1 MNKILGRMSLSVQV
15 ALAVLPGM
23 LALIYFAITAN
34 PWVAGIVLLI
44 QVIGAVIVKSYVG
57 NAVVAAVDVA
67 ERIAAGELA
76 VEVPVRE
83 GRDEGSRLLRA
94 LHRMR
99 ERLQANLD
107 QLQAQAEQGFR
118 IRQALDVASA
128 NVLIADADYNIVY
141 ANPALVDT
149 FSRAEADVRRELPD
163 FRARELVGKNMDA
176 FHKNPA
182 HQRAMVAQM
191 TGKLSA
197 QLQLAGH
204 DFKFIATPI
213 VDEGGVA
220 RGVVVEWFERTQELE
235 VEREVQAVVDAARA
249 GDLSGR
255 ASLTGKSGF
264 FHSLS
269 ESINELVGSC
279 EQIIDDT
286 RRVVGA
292 IAAGDLS
299 ERIESNYQGAFAQMK
314 EDANA
319 TVDKLTEVVRKI
331 KRAADS
337 MNTAAAS
344 NLAGNA
350 NLNERTEA
358 QAASLEET
366 SASIEQITAMVQQT
380 AENAERANQLSSDA
394 SEAAERGSE
403 VVREAVQAMGEIS
416 TASRSIADII
426 GVIDEIAFQTNLLA
440 LNASVEAAR
449 AGEQG
454 RGFAVVASEVRNL
467 AGRSATASREIR
479 DLIKD
484 SVAKVESGTRLVNA
498 SGETLAG
505 FVTTVREVSGT
516 VSEISAASRE
526 QASGIEQINTAVARM
541 DEMTQQNAA
550 LVEEGTA
557 ASEAIGREAE
567 LLRRLIAFF
576 KVAGSAAVSADADL
590 REDRDGRIAM
600 DRSRGTGGGAER
612 RRNGRPWSDRT
623 DSTVES
629 PLARAVGA
637 DDEWEEF

>member
-1 MNKILGRMSLSVQV
+1 MNKILGRMSLNVQV
-15 ALAVLPGM
+15 ALAILPGM
-23 LALIYFAITAN
+23 LALAYFALTTN
-34 PWVAGIVLLI
+34 PWIAGIVLLM
-44 QVIGAVIVKSYVG
+44 QVVGAVIVKSYVG
-57 NAVVAAVDVA
+57 NAVVAAVRVA
-67 ERIAAGELA
+67 ESIAAGDLD
-76 VEVPVRE
+76 VEIPVRE

-99 ERLQANLD
+99 ERLQANVD
-107 QLQAQAEQGFR
+107 QLQAQAAQGFR

-141 ANPALVDT
+141 ANPALVAT
-149 FSRAEADVRRELPD
+149 FSRAEADIRRELPD

-182 HQRAMVAQM
+182 HQRAMAAQM
-191 TGKLSA
+191 TGKLSS
-197 QLQLAGH
+197 QLKLAGH

-213 VDEGGVA
+213 MNEGNPQ
-220 RGVVVEWFERTQELE
+220 GVVVEWFERTQELE

-255 ASLTGKSGF
+255 VSLAGKSGF
-264 FHSLS
+264 FQTLS
-269 ESINELVGSC
+269 ESINELVGGC

-286 RRVVGA
+286 RRVLGA
-292 IAAGDLS
+292 IATGELG
-299 ERIESNYQGAFAQMK
+299 ERIEADYQGAFAQMK

-403 VVREAVQAMGEIS
+403 VVREAVQAMEEIS
-416 TASRSIADII
+416 KASRSIADII

-505 FVTTVREVSGT
+505 FVSTVREVSGT

-557 ASEAIGREAE
+557 ASETIGREAE

-576 KVAGSAAVSADADL
+576 NVSGDRAAPAGGDPGDEGEGL
-590 REDRDGRIAM
+590 LPMDGGRAGM
-600 DRSRGTGGGAER
+600 RAER
-612 RRNGRPWSDRT
+612 RRKGRPWSGRGEAGGAAP
-623 DSTVES
+623 V
-629 PLARAVGA
+629 ARAVGA

>member
-1 MNKILGRMSLSVQV
+1 MNKILGRMSLNMQI
-15 ALAVLPGM
+15 ALAILPAT
-23 LALIYFAITAN
+23 LALIYVAFTVH
-34 PWVAGIVLLI
+34 PWIAGSALVLQALG
-44 QVIGAVIVKSYVG
+44 VVIVRRYVG
-57 NAVVAAVDVA
+57 NAVIAAVRAAENVAAGDLDV
-67 ERIAAGELA
+67 EI
-76 VEVPVRE
+76 PIRE

-99 ERLQANLD
+99 ERLQTNLD

-128 NVLIADADYNIVY
+128 NVLITDGKYDIIY
-141 ANPALVDT
+141 ANSALVDT

-163 FRARELVGKNMDA
+163 FRARELVGRNLDI
-176 FHKNPA
+176 FYTNPA
-182 HQRAMVAQM
+182 YQRAIVAQM
-191 TGKLSA
+191 TGKLSSR
-197 QLQLAGH
+197 LRLGGH
-204 DFKFIATPI
+204 DFNFIATPI
-213 VDEGGVA
+213 VGEDGTS

-235 VEREVQAVVDAARA
+235 MEREVQAVVDAARA

-255 ASLTGKSGF
+255 ASLTGKSKF

-269 ESINELVGSC
+269 ESINELVGGC

-286 RRVVGA
+286 RRVLGA
-292 IAAGDLS
+292 IAAGQLS
-299 ERIESNYQGAFAQMK
+299 ERIEADYQGAFAQMK

-337 MNTAAAS
+337 MNGAAAS
-344 NLAGNA
+344 NLAGD
-350 NLNERTEA
+350 LNERTEA

-403 VVREAVQAMGEIS
+403 AVREAVQAMEEIS
-416 TASRSIADII
+416 KASRSIADII

-454 RGFAVVASEVRNL
+454 RGFAVVAGEVRNL

-484 SVAKVESGTRLVNA
+484 SADKVMSGTRLVNA

-505 FVTTVREVSGT
+505 LVRTVGEVSRAI
-516 VSEISAASRE
+516 SEISAASRE
-526 QASGIEQINTAVARM
+526 QASGIEQINMAVSRM

-550 LVEEGTA
+550 LVAEGTA
-557 ASEAIGREAE
+557 ATEAIGREAE
-567 LLRRLIAFF
+567 LLRSLIAFF
-576 KVAGSAAVSADADL
+576 NVPGDAASVADT
-590 REDRDGRIAM
+590 DRYGDSGGPTATGH
-600 DRSRGTGGGAER
+600 SRTGARPER
-612 RRNGRPWSDRT
+612 RRRGRPWDE
-623 DSTVES
+623 VGAAGAA
-629 PLARAVGA
+629 PMARAIEA